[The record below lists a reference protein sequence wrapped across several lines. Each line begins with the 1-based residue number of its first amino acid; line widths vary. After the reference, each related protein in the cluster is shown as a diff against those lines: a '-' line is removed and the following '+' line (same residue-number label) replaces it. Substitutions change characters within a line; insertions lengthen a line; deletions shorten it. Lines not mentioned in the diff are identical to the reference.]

1 MPRYMGRLMI
11 DAVKIKAM
19 IEHWMAAPPNGYFG
33 QSYGADVR
41 NMLLREL
48 STDNADNLLAQLRRD
63 IPLLNGLDD
72 SQLSIDTATAD
83 FDKIYVYLRVGGI
96 AISLGESQT
105 QTVDQ
110 DYYDV
115 RAQ

>member
-1 MPRYMGRLMI
+1 MI
-11 DAVKIKAM
+11 DAAKIKAM
-19 IEHWMAAPPNGYFG
+19 VNHWLSTPPNGYFG

-48 STDNADNLLAQLRRD
+48 SSDNADNLLKKLRQD
-63 IPLLNGLDD
+63 IPLIAQLDD
-72 SQLSIDTATAD
+72 SQLSINTETRG
-83 FDKIYVYLRVGGI
+83 FDKLYVYLFIGNI
-96 AISLGESQT
+96 AIDLGEAKTENS
-105 QTVDQ
+105 DQ

>member
-1 MPRYMGRLMI
+1 MI
-11 DAVKIKAM
+11 DAAKIKVM
-19 IEHWMAAPPNGYFG
+19 VEHWLNTPPNGYFG

-48 STDNADNLLAQLRRD
+48 SSDNADNLLKKLRQD
-63 IPLLNGLDD
+63 IPLIDQLDD
-72 SQLSIDTATAD
+72 SQLSIDTETRD
-83 FDKIYVYLRVGGI
+83 FDKLYVYLFIGNI
-96 AISLGESQT
+96 AIDLGEAKTENS
-105 QTVDQ
+105 DQ

>member
-1 MPRYMGRLMI
+1 MI
-11 DAVKIKAM
+11 DAAKIKAM
-19 IEHWMAAPPNGYFG
+19 VNHWLNTPPNGYFG

-48 STDNADNLLAQLRRD
+48 TSDNADNLLKKLRQD
-63 IPLLNGLDD
+63 IPLIAQLDD
-72 SQLSIDTATAD
+72 SQLSIDTETRD
-83 FDKIYVYLRVGGI
+83 FDKLYVYLFIGNI
-96 AISLGESQT
+96 AIDLGEAKTENS
-105 QTVDQ
+105 DQ

>member
-1 MPRYMGRLMI
+1 MI
-11 DAVKIKAM
+11 DALKIKAM
-19 IEHWMAAPPNGYFG
+19 VTHWLKTPPNGYFG

-48 STDNADNLLAQLRRD
+48 SSDNADALLRKLRLD
-63 IPLLNGLDD
+63 IPLLNQLDD
-72 SQLSIDTATAD
+72 SQLSIDTITEG
-83 FDKIYVYLRVGGI
+83 FDKLYVYLLIGNI
-96 AISLGESQT
+96 AINLGEAKTENS
-105 QTVDQ
+105 DQ

>member
-1 MPRYMGRLMI
+1 MI
-11 DAVKIKAM
+11 DATKIKTM
-19 IEHWMAAPPNGYFG
+19 VNHWLNTPPNGYFG

-48 STDNADNLLAQLRRD
+48 SSDNADNLLKKLRQD
-63 IPLLNGLDD
+63 IPLIAQLDD
-72 SQLSIDTATAD
+72 SQISINTETRD
-83 FDKIYVYLRVGGI
+83 FDKLYVYLFIGNI
-96 AISLGESQT
+96 AIDLGEAKTENS
-105 QTVDQ
+105 DQ

>member
-1 MPRYMGRLMI
+1 MI
-11 DAVKIKAM
+11 NEQKIKAM
-19 IEHWMAAPPNGYFG
+19 IEHWLQTPPNSYFG

-48 STDNADNLLAQLRRD
+48 SADNADKLLVQLRRD

-83 FDKIYVYLRVGGI
+83 FDKLYVYLRVGNI
-96 AISLGESQT
+96 AISLGESKT
-105 QTVDQ
+105 ETVDQ
-110 DYYDV
+110 DYYNV